1 MLLAGAGC
9 GGGPGRTAA
18 PGTARTAPA
27 LTIAQARS
35 AFTAFTDRDDRMTPA
50 TYVQVLPQL
59 TAPPDENSL
68 LLAARHPLPSSLGND
83 DLRTARMR
91 DPAFYVPR
99 LTSYPLWFV
108 VAGQA
113 LHGSNALV
121 MVRTSAA
128 APWRESMVINDQ
140 APDAP
145 LASSFRQVRVDAA
158 GYARTALAGPALTV
172 SPARLATAYADLLA
186 GSPAAARLFAPGAA
200 TTGWA
205 AADRARAAL
214 AGRSGWQLRSSYR
227 PAGLPSFTLRG
238 KAGGALELFTVQAE
252 RTWTGVSAAPVV
264 SLGGGGLPIADV
276 TAAGLTSARHGT
288 TVRETDLYEMLA
300 VIPANGRG
308 RVSLPLVFPLGGAYS
323 VPEYGG
329 GLTAVTTSSP

>member
-1 MLLAGAGC
+1 
-9 GGGPGRTAA
+9 
-18 PGTARTAPA
+18 
-27 LTIAQARS
+27 
-35 AFTAFTDRDDRMTPA
+35 MTPA
-50 TYVQVLPQL
+50 TYVQALPQL

-68 LLAARHPLPSSLGND
+68 LLSARHPLPSSLGSD

-91 DPAFYVPR
+91 NPVFYVPR

-108 VAGQA
+108 VVGQA

-121 MVRTSAA
+121 MVRPSAA

-140 APDAP
+140 APGAP
-145 LASSFRQVRVDAA
+145 LASSFRQVQVDQA
-158 GYARTALAGPALTV
+158 GYAQTALVGPALAV
-172 SPARLATAYADLLA
+172 SPAQLATQYADLLA

-205 AADRARAAL
+205 AADQARAAL
-214 AGRSGWQLRSSYR
+214 AARSGWQLRSGYQ
-227 PAGLPSFTLRG
+227 PAALASFTLRG
-238 KAGGALELFTVQAE
+238 PAGGALELFTVQAE

-276 TAAGLTSARHGT
+276 SAAGLTSARRGT

-300 VIPANGRG
+300 VIPANEHG
-308 RVSLPLVFPLGGAYS
+308 RVSLPLVYPLGGRYS